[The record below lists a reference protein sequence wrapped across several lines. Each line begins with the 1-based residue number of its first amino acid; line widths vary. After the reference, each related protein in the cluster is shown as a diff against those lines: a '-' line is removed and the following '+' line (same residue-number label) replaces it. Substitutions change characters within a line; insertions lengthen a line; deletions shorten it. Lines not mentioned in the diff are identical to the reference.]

1 MLLYFDTRLDLL
13 LSYKFFRIEYTLIK
27 PHLTLKKWVQ
37 CGLSCGLEIIGGKN
51 SRKKGIKIVIS
62 NSSIQSKKISSIIFA
77 FLESRLFFISFVVIV
92 NRSAI
97 IEKAFVKCHTTRYV
111 VYVVLLYTKKATPFV
126 ISKPGDE
133 LWEEE

>member
-1 MLLYFDTRLDLL
+1 MSPVWL
-13 LSYKFFRIEYTLIK
+13 
-27 PHLTLKKWVQ
+27 P
-37 CGLSCGLEIIGGKN
+37 CGLEIIGGKN

-62 NSSIQSKKISSIIFA
+62 NSSRSQSKKISSIIFA
-77 FLESRLFFISFVVIV
+77 FLESRLFFISFVVII

-133 LWEEE
+133 L